1 MDVDNVRHV
10 MTSLRNTN
18 WLYRTLN
25 ESSVYEAAK
34 KTIKVVSIANNPSR
48 IYTEH
53 HLMMF
58 TDYSLTPFGKWININ
73 YANWYRYMLSTTN
86 S

>member
-1 MDVDNVRHV
+1 MDVDNVRHA
-10 MTSLRNTN
+10 MTSLCNTN

-58 TDYSLTPFGKWININ
+58 TDYSLTPFGK
-73 YANWYRYMLSTTN
+73 
-86 S
+86 